1 MSDLFN
7 SISGFKVKEYK
18 TNSENAEKNAAK
30 GVNYKDVDFCINFA
44 SEKAD
49 GKEQG
54 FSADS

>member
-18 TNSENAEKNAAK
+18 ADSGNTEKKAGK

-44 SEKAD
+44 PEKAEE
-49 GKEQG
+49 KESG
-54 FSADS
+54 FSAAS